1 FAAAYGGMNAKLAA
15 HAAAQGNVFLRRQA
29 LAAGYNSDEINR
41 LRGNRTWVT
50 IRRGAYVQAEVWD
63 EMSAVQR
70 HRALVHAAVL
80 SLDEPA
86 VVSHASAAVMLD
98 LPTWGLDLSLV
109 HVTRADLH
117 SPRVEGGV
125 SHHAATLFPGDVID
139 VDGVSV
145 TAPARTVIDVARGY
159 DFAPSVVIA
168 DAVLRDEQVDDREEL
183 LRSLDRVRDWPGA
196 RNAGRVVEFADGRS
210 ASVGE
215 SRCRVLLEEA
225 GLPRPE
231 LQVPVIDPRTGRLV
245 GITDF
250 YFAEQRTIG
259 EFDGKQKYTGDITGD
274 EDPGEIVWR
283 EKKRE
288 DRLRDLGYEVVRV
301 ITPDF
306 DRPKDV
312 GRRFRRAFARAAGR

>member
-1 FAAAYGGMNAKLAA
+1 MNAKLAA
-15 HAAAQGNVFLRRQA
+15 FAAAQGNAFLRHQA
-29 LAAGYNSDEINR
+29 LAAGYNSDEVNR
-41 LRGNRTWVT
+41 LRRNRTWVT

-63 EMSAVQR
+63 EMSEVQR
-70 HRALVHAAVL
+70 HRALVHAVVL

-86 VVSHASAAVMLD
+86 VVSHASAAVLLD

-109 HVTRADLH
+109 QVTRADLH

-125 SHHAATLFPGDVID
+125 SHHAATLFAGDIVD
-139 VDGVSV
+139 VDGIDV
-145 TAPARTVIDVARGY
+145 TAPARTVVDVAREYAFG
-159 DFAPSVVIA
+159 PSVVVA
-168 DAVLRDEQVDDREEL
+168 DAALRDKHVGGQDEL
-183 LRSLDRVRDWPGA
+183 LGALDRVRDWPGA
-196 RNAGRVVEFADGRS
+196 RSAGRVVEFADGRS

-215 SRCRVLLEEA
+215 SRCRVLLAEA

-231 LQVPVIDPRTGRLV
+231 LQVPITDPRTGQLV

-250 YFAEQRTIG
+250 YFPEHRTIG
-259 EFDGKQKYTGDITGD
+259 EFDGKQKYTGDIAGD
-274 EDPGEIVWR
+274 ENPGEIVWR

-306 DRPKDV
+306 DRPKEV
-312 GRRFRRAFARAAGR
+312 GRRFRQAFARVARRGRSVA